1 MPSDDY
7 SAIRGGLKLKG
18 SKPAGVTKKKK
29 KSKTPKDTNTTSND
43 DASQDIAEGEKS
55 KLSALQKALEDEDVD
70 MRGKDGKGEEL
81 DEVKLR
87 ELDPRDDD
95 GKTASER
102 QYEDMRRK
110 RVCFFVFSTYCS
122 VSNYGLIA
130 CFYHGY
136 GDEEEEGLLLL
147 IFLKLFLERLTVHTV
162 TRPTRPR
169 RRKNTQAARGRTEQ
183 ISQHAERAS

>member
-55 KLSALQKALEDEDVD
+55 KQSALQKVLEDEDFD
-70 MRGKDGKGEEL
+70 MRDKDGKGIRGDGEGEEL
-81 DEVKLR
+81 DEAKLR

-110 RVCFFVFSTYCS
+110 RVCFFF
-122 VSNYGLIA
+122 
-130 CFYHGY
+130 F
-136 GDEEEEGLLLL
+136 
-147 IFLKLFLERLTVHTV
+147 
-162 TRPTRPR
+162 
-169 RRKNTQAARGRTEQ
+169 
-183 ISQHAERAS
+183 